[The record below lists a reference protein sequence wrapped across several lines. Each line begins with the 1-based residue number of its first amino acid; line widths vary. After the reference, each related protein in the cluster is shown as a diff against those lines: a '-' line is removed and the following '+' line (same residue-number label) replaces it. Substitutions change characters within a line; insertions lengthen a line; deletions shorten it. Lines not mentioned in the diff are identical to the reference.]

1 MKALRLELARTALKR
16 RRTRIVA
23 TLGPA
28 SSSDEVIEKLI
39 VAGVDVFRLNFSHG
53 NHEGHGQN
61 IERVRRIA
69 QKLGRHTAILG
80 DLCGPK
86 IRVGTFDGGGV
97 DLVVGDVVHVTTRNV
112 VGGAKDGVVVV
123 PSQYV
128 ELAEDVKAGDRIL
141 LDDGKLEM
149 KVTETD
155 GKTEV
160 KALVVQGG
168 RLKDKKGMNLPGVD
182 VSTAAVTDKDKADAI
197 FAASHGVDFLA
208 LSFVRSEK
216 DVAILRDLLDQNG
229 HGTTPIIAK
238 IEMPQAIDN
247 IDAIFGAVDGI
258 MVARGDLG
266 VEMLPEEVPLIQNE
280 LVRLAIQKNKPVI
293 VATQMLES
301 MIESARPTRAEVTD
315 VAAAALARADAVM
328 LSAETAAGKFP
339 VEAVATMDR
348 VLRLVE
354 GYQWNHGQH
363 GRPHDRP
370 NEVLGGL
377 AADPGEALSRATSL
391 LSRDLEVRAVV
402 VPTRSGRTARLV
414 SAERPAAPIVA
425 LTHDAALAR
434 RLSLCWGLIAEV
446 KSEVELQK
454 PQHAALEV
462 VRRFALADR
471 DQPVLL
477 VWDAST
483 GAGAR
488 VEPTVSILH
497 A

>member
-1 MKALRLELARTALKR
+1 MKELRLDLARAALKR

-53 NHEGHGQN
+53 AHEGHGQN

-69 QKLGRHTAILG
+69 GKLGRHTAILG

-86 IRVGTFDGGGV
+86 IRVGSFEGGSI
-97 DLVVGDVVHVTTRNV
+97 DLRTGETITVTTRNV
-112 VGGAKDGVVVV
+112 VGRGDLV

-128 ELAEDVKAGDRIL
+128 ELAEDVNVGDRIL
-141 LDDGKLEM
+141 YDDGKLEM
-149 KVTETD
+149 RVTATD
-155 GKTEV
+155 KKSEV
-160 KALVVQGG
+160 QCLIVQGG
-168 RLKDKKGMNLPGVD
+168 KLKDKKGMNLPGVN
-182 VSTAAVTDKDKADAI
+182 VSTPAVTDKDKADAT
-197 FAASHGVDFLA
+197 FAAAQGVDFLA
-208 LSFVRSEK
+208 LSFVRDAK
-216 DVAILRDLLDQNG
+216 DVLILRDLLKAQG
-229 HGTTPIIAK
+229 HANLPIIAK

-247 IDAIFGAVDGI
+247 IEGIFEVSDGI

-280 LVRLAIQKNKPVI
+280 LVRLAIKKNKPVI

-301 MIESARPTRAEVTD
+301 MIESSRPTRAEVTD
-315 VAAAALARADAVM
+315 VAAAALSRADAVM

-354 GYQWNHGQH
+354 GYQWKHGQH
-363 GRPHDRP
+363 GRVVEEHPGR
-370 NEVLGGL
+370 EGLGAH
-377 AADPGEALSRATSL
+377 AADPSEALSRATST
-391 LSRDLEVRAVV
+391 LSRDLEVRAIV

-414 SAERPAAPIVA
+414 SAERPAAPIVG
-425 LTHDAALAR
+425 LTHEPALAR
-434 RLSLCWGLIAEV
+434 RLSLCWGVIAEV
-446 KSEVELQK
+446 KSEADLAR
-454 PQHAALEV
+454 PQHAALEA
-462 VRRFALADR
+462 VRRFGLAEPNE
-471 DQPVLL
+471 PVLL

-483 GAGAR
+483 GAGNR

>member
-1 MKALRLELARTALKR
+1 MLRAMKQMRLDLARAALKR

-28 SSSDEVIEKLI
+28 SSSDEVVEKLI
-39 VAGVDVFRLNFSHG
+39 LAGVDVFRLNFSHG
-53 NHEGHGQN
+53 HHEGHGEN
-61 IERVRRIA
+61 IARVRRVSDR
-69 QKLGRHTAILG
+69 LGRHIAILA

-86 IRVGTFDGGGV
+86 IRTGLFTGGGI
-97 DLVVGDVVHVTTRNV
+97 DLVAHSSVTVTTRNV
-112 VGGAKDGVVVV
+112 MGEPGLV

-128 ELAEDVKAGDRIL
+128 ELAEDVNVGDRIL
-141 LDDGKLEM
+141 LDDGKLELR
-149 KVTETD
+149 VTATD
-155 GKTEV
+155 KKTEV
-160 KALVVQGG
+160 QAVVVQGG
-168 RLKDKKGMNLPGVD
+168 RLKDKKGMNLPGVT
-182 VSTAAVTDKDKADAI
+182 VSTPAVTDKDKADAI
-197 FAASHGVDFLA
+197 FAASHGADFLA
-208 LSFVRSEK
+208 LSFVRDDK
-216 DVAILRDLLDQNG
+216 DVGILRDLLDQNG
-229 HGTTPIIAK
+229 HGMMPIIAK

-247 IDAIFGAVDGI
+247 IEAIFGVVDGI

-280 LVRLAIQKNKPVI
+280 LVRMAIAKNKPVI

-301 MIESARPTRAEVTD
+301 MIESSRPTRAEVTD
-315 VAAAALARADAVM
+315 VSAAALSRADAVM
-328 LSAETAAGKFP
+328 LSAETAAGKYP

-354 GYQWNHGQH
+354 GYQWKHGQH
-363 GRPHDRP
+363 GTIVDDSAFGHHRD
-370 NEVLGGL
+370 
-377 AADPGEALSRATSL
+377 DPSEALSRATSL

-425 LTHDAALAR
+425 LTHDPALAR

-446 KSEVELQK
+446 RPEGALRA
-454 PQHAALEV
+454 PQAAALDA
-462 VRRFALADR
+462 VRNFGLAEAN
-471 DQPVLL
+471 QPVLL
-477 VWDAST
+477 VWDASA